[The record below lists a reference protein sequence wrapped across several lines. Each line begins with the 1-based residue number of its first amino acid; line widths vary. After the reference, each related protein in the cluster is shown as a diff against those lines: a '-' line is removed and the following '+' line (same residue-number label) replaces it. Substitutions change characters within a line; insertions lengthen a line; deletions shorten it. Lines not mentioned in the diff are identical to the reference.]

1 MMYTDLWDK
10 IRLGD
15 TLAMK
20 TLYQACYQQLY
31 VYGFKLIA
39 DKEKTKDSI
48 HELFCELWER
58 RNSLQTVNHVPAYLK
73 TCLRNKLLKQLKQDT
88 LTGSMDDFPEIE
100 GLKEFSYEDLLI
112 AAQQDAA
119 SQYKLRMGIDQ
130 LTPTQREVIKLK
142 FFDGLDYE
150 TISQML
156 NLKHRTVYN
165 HVHAAIT
172 QLRDFFSL

>member
-1 MMYTDLWDK
+1 MHTDLWDK
-10 IRLGD
+10 IRMGD
-15 TLAMK
+15 TSAMQA
-20 TLYQACYQQLY
+20 LYQACYQQLY
-31 VYGFKLIA
+31 VYGFRLIA
-39 DKEKTKDSI
+39 DKEKTKDNI
-48 HELFCELWER
+48 HELFCELWEK
-58 RNSLQTVNHVPAYLK
+58 RNSLHAVNHVTAYLK
-73 TCLRNKLLKQLKQDT
+73 ICLRNKLLKQMKQDT
-88 LTGSMDDFPEIE
+88 LTDSMDDLNEIE
-100 GLKEFSYEDLLI
+100 NLQEHSYEELLI

-119 SQYKLRMGIDQ
+119 SQYKLKMGIDQ

-150 TISQML
+150 TIAQKL